1 MSISTSPTARAAQ
14 HLRARCSRQSHS
26 ACRHCSVLHIEH
38 SLGPC
43 QKSFLSQ
50 KSHVRTSRT
59 GRSASLTCGPTPVTA
74 KYLTYSCHQDF
85 LHTPICHT
93 HSAQQS
99 DSSGSV
105 KCLVGLLQD
114 WHLSALCIFFPLF
127 NCFCAWQTRQENSHV
142 NALLKHTA
150 FPQTHQ
156 GSVLLLTYQA

>member
-1 MSISTSPTARAAQ
+1 MKAYYCIHISYSMCFKNCTGPTGWVWMSISTSPTECAAQ
-14 HLRARCSRQSHS
+14 HLGARCSRWSHS

-50 KSHVRTSRT
+50 KSHARTSRT

-85 LHTPICHT
+85 LHTPIHHT
-93 HSAQQS
+93 QQS

-105 KCLVGLLQD
+105 KWLVGLA
-114 WHLSALCIFFPLF
+114 SVCTLCTEPLIVSVPGRPD
-127 NCFCAWQTRQENSHV
+127 RQI
-142 NALLKHTA
+142 AM
-150 FPQTHQ
+150 
-156 GSVLLLTYQA
+156 